1 MLEQQNTSG
10 LDPVGEVITED
21 AARRKVP
28 TMAGRLID
36 QRKQD
41 QAEAAELQSWL
52 VGNARTVR
60 PVDGSG
66 LFAWALAALKAQ
78 SDKSRAEP

>member
-1 MLEQQNTSG
+1 MPEQQNKSLLG
-10 LDPVGEVITED
+10 LCDDVI
-21 AARRKVP
+21 AARCKTP
-28 TMAGRLID
+28 TMADRLID
-36 QRKQD
+36 QRRQD

-78 SDKSRAEP
+78 ADQLRAES